1 MSSILCVKSVSIA
14 VGVVVIYIEVVVV
27 DGSNHFTYK
36 KDDSKAH
43 QSMRK
48 QSYAAFHALLS
59 MLKAF
64 LHSIP
69 LWQEINFKLIDL
81 LSDCTI

>member
-1 MSSILCVKSVSIA
+1 MSSILWVKSVSIA

-48 QSYAAFHALLS
+48 QSYADFHA
-59 MLKAF
+59 
-64 LHSIP
+64 SIDAKSISTFDST
-69 LWQEINFKLIDL
+69 LARNQFQIN
-81 LSDCTI
+81 